1 MEYRLSLDYRSYFI
15 YYALCGAGYAAGYA
29 VFRFTGNWFVIF
41 LIGEAAAL
49 AFVWLKGSIFKDFF
63 GRSEVFGAVAAKGSL
78 LVLSYLVTNL
88 TLNYDRLFLKNV
100 MGGEAVTQYYVA
112 SLIGKTLV
120 LFIAPI
126 NTILI
131 SYLTK
136 DKVRLTRTT
145 FLKYV
150 MAGLGVSAVFFL
162 LCQVGTPIFVK
173 LFYPPLYEDVR
184 PILTVVNLTQILA
197 LLSAYLFIV
206 VLTFSGAHWQLL
218 LQGIHMGVVVL
229 LTFLSGKA
237 GGMMGFSRA
246 MLIAN
251 ALRIA
256 AVILMG
262 LYFAG
267 RNKE

>member
-1 MEYRLSLDYRSYFI
+1 M
-15 YYALCGAGYAAGYA
+15 
-29 VFRFTGNWFVIF
+29 FRFTGNWFVIF